1 MDIPRRSIVIML
13 VAFLSACAGTQSSG
27 EETTPVS
34 GNQIK
39 VTVVNESDGPVDV
52 FYHWESRTNRARLG
66 TVAIGRS
73 ADFGVPWVTGRLRI
87 LFESPVA
94 ARPITS
100 NALELSEGDRPDE
113 LLVRLDWRYRA
124 ILEIK
129 K

>member
-1 MDIPRRSIVIML
+1 MNIPKMSIAIML
-13 VAFLSACAGTQSSG
+13 AAFLPACAGTQAGGG
-27 EETTPVS
+27 EAAPVS

-39 VTVVNESDGPVDV
+39 LTVVNESDGPVDV
-52 FYHWESRTNRARLG
+52 YYLWEDRTTRARLG

-94 ARPITS
+94 TTSITS
-100 NALELSEGDRPDE
+100 NVLQLSDANRPDE
-113 LLVRLDWRYRA
+113 LLVLLDWRYRA
-124 ILEIK
+124 VLEIK

>member
-1 MDIPRRSIVIML
+1 MKILRRCVVIML
-13 VAFLSACAGTQSSG
+13 ATFLTACAGTQPGGGEAAPISG
-27 EETTPVS
+27 D
-34 GNQIK
+34 QIK

-73 ADFGVPWVTGRLRI
+73 ADFGVPWVSGRLRI
-87 LFESPVA
+87 LFESPVHTTA
-94 ARPITS
+94 ITS
-100 NALELSEGDRPDE
+100 NALELSESNRPDE
-113 LLVRLDWRYRA
+113 LSVRLDWRYRA